1 MNLLPGWVFHQI
13 WKLIEKEVT
22 GDLTPVLTRQNVRV
36 VFGVAICQSKLSSIN
51 GIPVK
56 NVIGLSL
63 FVMALNLACYTGL
76 VGLDPYRA
84 EKEWY
89 GKRKTGSLSKILPTA
104 QWMNK
109 DRDLYDYCYISIIIL
124 DLY

>member
-22 GDLTPVLTRQNVRV
+22 GDLTPVVTRQNVTV
-36 VFGVAICQSKLSSIN
+36 VYGVAICQSKLSSIN

-56 NVIGLSL
+56 NVIGLSH
-63 FVMALNLACYTGL
+63 FVTARNLARFTDL
-76 VGLDPYRA
+76 VGFDPYRA
-84 EKEWY
+84 EKGWY
-89 GKRKTGSLSKILPTA
+89 GRKKTGSMSKILPTA

-109 DRDLYDYCYISIIIL
+109 ERAFYD
-124 DLY
+124 

>member
-63 FVMALNLACYTGL
+63 FAMDRNLAHCTDL
-76 VGLDPYRA
+76 VGFDPYRA
-84 EKEWY
+84 EKGWY
-89 GKRKTGSLSKILPTA
+89 GKRKIGSMSKILPTA

-109 DRDLYDYCYISIIIL
+109 EQVFYNYCNKSIIIL
-124 DLY
+124 G

>member
-1 MNLLPGWVFHQI
+1 MNLLPGCVFHQI
-13 WKLIEKEVT
+13 WKLIEKEAIE
-22 GDLTPVLTRQNVRV
+22 DLTPVVTRQNVRV
-36 VFGVAICQSKLSSIN
+36 VYGVVICQSKLSSII

-63 FVMALNLACYTGL
+63 FVMALNLARSTGL

-89 GKRKTGSLSKILPTA
+89 GKRKTGSMSKILPTA
-104 QWMNK
+104 QCMNK
-109 DRDLYDYCYISIIIL
+109 DRDLYGYCYISIIIS